1 MPRVPTP
8 SIIRMM
14 NSTTCRMNR
23 IVSKAAMVLIAI
35 LLAGG
40 VWVAVSSWNLDLLFF
55 MLLALMLYLFWI
67 WRWLNIIIDERLVAI
82 YEKTAVRTLE
92 TSVLLLL
99 FFSLFILIIGYYAG
113 ASNLLV
119 WGYALMQNIV
129 LIMVIYLLFW
139 LYYSRKFGA

>member
-1 MPRVPTP
+1 
-8 SIIRMM
+8 
-14 NSTTCRMNR
+14 MNR
-23 IVSKAAMVLIAI
+23 IVSQAAMVLIGI

-40 VWVAVSSWNLDLLFF
+40 IWVAASSGNIDLLIF
-55 MLLALMLYLFWI
+55 MLLALMLYLVWI
-67 WRWLNIIIDERLVAI
+67 WKWLNIIIDERLVAI

-92 TSVLLLL
+92 ASVILLLL
-99 FFSLFILIIGYYAG
+99 FSLFILIIGYYAG

-129 LIMVIYLLFW
+129 LIMAIYLLFW

>member
-1 MPRVPTP
+1 
-8 SIIRMM
+8 
-14 NSTTCRMNR
+14 MNR
-23 IVSKAAMVLIAI
+23 IVSKGAMVLIAI

-40 VWVAVSSWNLDLLFF
+40 IWVAVSSGNLDLLFF

-113 ASNLLV
+113 VSNLLV

>member
-1 MPRVPTP
+1 
-8 SIIRMM
+8 
-14 NSTTCRMNR
+14 MNR
-23 IVSKAAMVLIAI
+23 IVSKAAMILIAI
-35 LLAGG
+35 FLAGG
-40 VWVAVSSWNLDLLFF
+40 IWAAASSGNLDLLSF
-55 MLLALMLYLFWI
+55 MLLALLLYLFWI
-67 WRWLNIIIDERLVAI
+67 WKRLNIIIDERLVAI

-99 FFSLFILIIGYYAG
+99 LFSLFILFMGYYAD

-129 LIMVIYLLFW
+129 MIMIIYLLFW

>member
-1 MPRVPTP
+1 
-8 SIIRMM
+8 
-14 NSTTCRMNR
+14 MNR
-23 IVSKAAMVLIAI
+23 IVSQVAMILIAI

-40 VWVAVSSWNLDLLFF
+40 IWVAASSGNLDLLSF

-67 WRWLNIIIDERLVAI
+67 WRWLNIIIDERLVVI

-92 TSVLLLL
+92 TSVLLIL
-99 FFSLFILIIGYYAG
+99 FFSLFILFMGYYAG

>member
-1 MPRVPTP
+1 MNQ
-8 SIIRMM
+8 II
-14 NSTTCRMNR
+14 
-23 IVSKAAMVLIAI
+23 SKAAVVIVAI
-35 LLAGG
+35 LLAAGIWIAAQSG
-40 VWVAVSSWNLDLLFF
+40 NIELLIFI
-55 MLLALMLYLFWI
+55 LLAFTLFLFWI
-67 WRWLNIIIDERLVAI
+67 WRRLNIIIDERLVAI

-92 TSVLLLL
+92 TSVVIL
-99 FFSLFILIIGYYAG
+99 FLFSLFILSIGNYAG

>member
-1 MPRVPTP
+1 V
-8 SIIRMM
+8 
-14 NSTTCRMNR
+14 
-23 IVSKAAMVLIAI
+23 AA
-35 LLAGG
+35 
-40 VWVAVSSWNLDLLFF
+40 SSGNLDLLSF

-67 WRWLNIIIDERLVAI
+67 WRWLNIIIDERLVVI

-92 TSVLLLL
+92 TSVLLIL
-99 FFSLFILIIGYYAG
+99 FFSLFILFMGYYAG